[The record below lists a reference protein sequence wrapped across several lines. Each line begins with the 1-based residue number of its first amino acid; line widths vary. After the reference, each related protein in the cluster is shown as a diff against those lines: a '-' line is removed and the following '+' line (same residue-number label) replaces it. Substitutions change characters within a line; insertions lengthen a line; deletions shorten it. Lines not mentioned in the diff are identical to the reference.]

1 MPLVITVSLLV
12 ALDSETC
19 RILASPMR
27 RVPEFSRY
35 QNKCQRIKRKMS
47 YFAPLLP
54 RSPLSFMDNHSIF
67 IRNMWKRGGTV
78 LNIFVLCY
86 S

>member
-1 MPLVITVSLLV
+1 
-12 ALDSETC
+12 
-19 RILASPMR
+19 
-27 RVPEFSRY
+27 
-35 QNKCQRIKRKMS
+35 MS

-54 RSPLSFMDNHSIF
+54 RSPLSYVDNHSIF
-67 IRNMWKRGGTV
+67 IRNMSKRGGAG